1 MPPESIRM
9 KNEPSELRDETK
21 PSNVASL
28 VSTPDGSDAPSAP
41 PPEGGSLAWRVG
53 GLIQTIRPHQWVK
66 NVFVLAPVV
75 FAKEIFAPVL
85 LTKAALA
92 FGVFCLLAG
101 AVYTMNDLAD
111 VESDRVHP
119 AKRRRPIASG
129 RVPVTWAR
137 TLIGVLLVLSF
148 AGALN
153 LGGAFTIVAACY
165 FAQNVA
171 YSLRLKHVA
180 YVDVGFIAAGFV
192 LRVLAGGKATGIDV
206 SLYLLL
212 CTALL
217 ALFLGFGK
225 RRHELT
231 AARNQAA
238 AQRLALESYSKR
250 GLDVALFTTALF
262 TVVTYLVY
270 TLDPRTRAFFQSDW
284 LWASAAFVILGV
296 LRFLFIV
303 RNRPKAESPT
313 QEMLRD
319 GPFVA
324 IILFWVI
331 LVMWVVYHLKP
342 S

>member
-1 MPPESIRM
+1 MPMMSRLMSCLSWSGSWVI
-9 KNEPSELRDETK
+9 ET
-21 PSNVASL
+21 PVNS
-28 VSTPDGSDAPSAP
+28 SDMPSAP
-41 PPEGGSLAWRVG
+41 PPPEGDTTLWRVG
-53 GLIQTIRPHQWVK
+53 GLIKTIRPHQWVK

-75 FAKEIFAPVL
+75 FAKEIFAPEL
-85 LTKAALA
+85 LTRAALA

-119 AKRRRPIASG
+119 AKRHRPIASG
-129 RVPVTWAR
+129 RVPVPWAR
-137 TLIGVLLVLSF
+137 GLIVLLLALAF
-148 AGALN
+148 GGALW
-153 LGGAFTIVAACY
+153 LGTAFSVVALCY

-171 YSLRLKHVA
+171 YSFKLKHVA

-206 SLYLLL
+206 SMYLLL

-231 AARNQAA
+231 SARNQAA
-238 AQRLALESYSKR
+238 AQRVALESYSKR
-250 GLDVALFTTALF
+250 GLDVALFTTATA
-262 TVVTYLVY
+262 TVATYVVY

-284 LWASAAFVILGV
+284 LWPSAAFVVLGV
-296 LRFLFIV
+296 FRFLFIV

-324 IILFWVI
+324 IILFWMI